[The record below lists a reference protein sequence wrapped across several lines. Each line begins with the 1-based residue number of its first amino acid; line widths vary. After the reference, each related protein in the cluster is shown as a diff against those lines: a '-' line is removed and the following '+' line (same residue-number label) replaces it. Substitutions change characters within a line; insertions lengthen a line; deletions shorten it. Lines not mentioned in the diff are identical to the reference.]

1 MKNNHVFFV
10 HILQYLL
17 ITWGKS
23 EMILLGEEA
32 SLSFEKDIFGLK
44 WKWEKKMFRM
54 NSFLYSPHEN
64 VSYTFT

>member
-44 WKWEKKMFRM
+44 LKWEEKCLEWTLSYIALMRM
-54 NSFLYSPHEN
+54 
-64 VSYTFT
+64 